1 VIPISARYVLVDKT
15 YKDLSVSKQ
24 CNLLSL
30 NRSSFYVVK
39 RPKVESELNL
49 EILVLMDTKYT
60 ERSDYGSRRMH
71 KWLCLDMG
79 YTINIK
85 RVDRLYYEV
94 LGLTSL
100 LPGPHTS
107 VARKEHKKYPYLLRN
122 VSITHSNQVWVT
134 DITYLPM
141 NKGFMYLLAIMDVY
155 SRKIL
160 SWSISN
166 TMDSK
171 WCYELLE
178 DTIALYGR
186 PEIFNTDQGSQF
198 TSDDFVY
205 RVLNNGIKLSMD
217 VKGRA
222 LDNIY
227 IERFWRTIKYE
238 HVYLYPTS
246 KTDEL
251 STGIDK
257 FVTYYNE
264 ERIHSSIGNSKPSLV
279 YESDLL
285 KSEVAA

>member
-1 VIPISARYVLVDKT
+1 VIPKSARYELIDKS

-24 CNLLSL
+24 CELLSL
-30 NRSSFYVVK
+30 NRSSLYVVK
-39 RPKVESELNL
+39 RPKSESEINL
-49 EILVLMDTKYT
+49 EILALMDKKYT
-60 ERSDYGSRRMH
+60 PRCDYGSRRMH

-85 RVDRLYYEV
+85 RVDRLYYDV
-94 LGLTSL
+94 LGLRSL

-107 VARKEHKKYPYLLRN
+107 IARKEHKKYPYLLRN
-122 VSITHSNQVWVT
+122 VSITRANQVWVT
-134 DITYLPM
+134 DITYLSM
-141 NKGFMYLLAIMDVY
+141 SKGFMYLIAIMDVY

-178 DTIALYGR
+178 HTIEQYGR

-205 RVLNNGIKLSMD
+205 RVINHGIKLSMD
-217 VKGRA
+217 GRGRA

-227 IERFWRTIKYE
+227 
-238 HVYLYPTS
+238 
-246 KTDEL
+246 
-251 STGIDK
+251 
-257 FVTYYNE
+257 
-264 ERIHSSIGNSKPSLV
+264 
-279 YESDLL
+279 
-285 KSEVAA
+285 

>member
-1 VIPISARYVLVDKT
+1 MIPIYERYALVDKSNAE
-15 YKDLSVSKQ
+15 LSISKQ
-24 CNLLSL
+24 CELLCL
-30 NRSSFYVVK
+30 NRSSLYVVK
-39 RPKVESELNL
+39 QPKSESEMNL
-49 EILVLMDTKYT
+49 EILVLMDKKYT

-71 KWLCLDMG
+71 KWLCVDMG

-85 RVDRLYYEV
+85 RVDRLYYDV
-94 LGLTSL
+94 LGLSSL

-122 VSITHSNQVWVT
+122 VSITCPNQVWVT

-141 NKGFMYLLAIMDVY
+141 NKGFMYLIAIMDVY

-160 SWSISN
+160 SWSLSN

-171 WCYELLE
+171 WCYDILE
-178 DTIALYGR
+178 QTIAQYGR

-217 VKGRA
+217 GKGRA

-246 KTDEL
+246 KTDDL
-251 STGIDK
+251 YKGIAK
-257 FVTYYNE
+257 YITYYNE
-264 ERIHSSIGNSKPSLV
+264 ERIHSAIADSKPALFYKSA
-279 YESDLL
+279 LL

>member
-1 VIPISARYVLVDKT
+1 MIPISDRYALVDRSNT
-15 YKDLSVSKQ
+15 ELSITKQ
-24 CNLLSL
+24 CELLSL
-30 NRSSFYVVK
+30 NRSSLYVVK
-39 RPKVESELNL
+39 QPKSESEMNL
-49 EILVLMDTKYT
+49 EILALMDRKYT

-71 KWLCLDMG
+71 KWLSLDMG
-79 YTINIK
+79 YTVNIK
-85 RVDRLYYEV
+85 RVDRLYYDV
-94 LGLTSL
+94 LGLSSL

-122 VSITHSNQVWVT
+122 VSITYPNQVWVT

-141 NKGFMYLLAIMDVY
+141 NMGFMYLIAIMDVY

-160 SWSISN
+160 SWSLSN

-171 WCYELLE
+171 WCCDILE
-178 DTIALYGR
+178 QTIEQYGR
-186 PEIFNTDQGSQF
+186 PAIFNTDQGSQF
-198 TSDDFVY
+198 TSDDFAY

-217 VKGRA
+217 GKGRA

-251 STGIDK
+251 YKGIDK
-257 FVTYYNE
+257 YIRYYNE
-264 ERIHSSIGNSKPSLV
+264 DRIHSAIADSKPALFYKSA
-279 YESDLL
+279 LL
-285 KSEVAA
+285 KSKVAA

>member
-1 VIPISARYVLVDKT
+1 MMPLPERYKLVDKSL
-15 YKDLSVSKQ
+15 KGFSLRQQ
-24 CNLLSL
+24 CKLLSI
-30 NRSSFYVVK
+30 NRSSLYVVK
-39 RPKVESELNL
+39 RPKIESEMNL
-49 EILVLMDTKYT
+49 EILSLMDKKCTQ
-60 ERSDYGSRRMH
+60 RSDYGCRRMH

-79 YTINIK
+79 YSINIK
-85 RVDRLYYEV
+85 RISRLYYDV

-107 VARKEHKKYPYLLRN
+107 IARKEHKKYPYLLRN
-122 VSITHSNQVWVT
+122 VSITYANQVWVT

-141 NKGFMYLLAIMDVY
+141 NKGFMYLVAIMDVY

-178 DTIALYGR
+178 DTIKQYGR
-186 PEIFNTDQGSQF
+186 PTIFNTDQGSQF
-198 TSDDFVY
+198 RSDDFVY
-205 RVLNNGIKLSMD
+205 RVINNGIKLSMD
-217 VKGRA
+217 GKGRA

-238 HVYLYPTS
+238 HVYLYPTN
-246 KTDEL
+246 KADEL
-251 STGIDK
+251 YEGIDK
-257 FVTYYNE
+257 YIKYYND
-264 ERIHSSIGNSKPSLV
+264 ERIHSAIADSKPTV
-279 YESDLL
+279 YYNSALL

>member
-1 VIPISARYVLVDKT
+1 VIPISARYELVDKS
-15 YKDLSVSKQ
+15 YKDLSVNKQ
-24 CNLLSL
+24 CQLLSL
-30 NRSSFYVVK
+30 NRSSVYVVK
-39 RPKVESELNL
+39 RPKCESELNL
-49 EILVLMDTKYT
+49 EILALMDKKYT
-60 ERSDYGSRRMH
+60 QRSDYGSCRMH

-85 RVDRLYYEV
+85 RVDRLYYDV
-94 LGLTSL
+94 LGLRSL

-107 VARKEHKKYPYLLRN
+107 RARKEHKRYPYLLRN
-122 VSITHSNQVWVT
+122 VSITHVNQVWVT

-160 SWSISN
+160 SWSLSN

-178 DTIALYGR
+178 ESIAQYGR
-186 PEIFNTDQGSQF
+186 PEIFNTDQGCQF

-205 RVLNNGIKLSMD
+205 RVINNGIKLSMD
-217 VKGRA
+217 GKGRA

-251 STGIDK
+251 YNGIDK
-257 FVTYYNE
+257 YMKYYNE
-264 ERIHSSIGNSKPSLV
+264 ERTHSSIGDNKPSIF
-279 YESDLL
+279 YECALL

>member
-1 VIPISARYVLVDKT
+1 MIPITERYALVDKSNT
-15 YKDLSVSKQ
+15 ALSVSKQ
-24 CNLLSL
+24 CKLLCI
-30 NRSSFYVVK
+30 NRSSLYVVK
-39 RPKVESELNL
+39 QPKGESEMNL
-49 EILVLMDTKYT
+49 EILALMDKKYT

-71 KWLCLDMG
+71 KWLCIEKG
-79 YTINIK
+79 YTVNIK

-94 LGLTSL
+94 LGLRSL

-107 VARKEHKKYPYLLRN
+107 VGRKEHKKYPYLLRN
-122 VSITHSNQVWVT
+122 LSITRPNKVWVT
-134 DITYLPM
+134 DITYIPM
-141 NKGFMYLLAIMDVY
+141 NKGFMYLIAIMDVY

-160 SWSISN
+160 SWSLSN

-178 DTIALYGR
+178 DTITQYGR

-205 RVLNNGIKLSMD
+205 RVINQGIKLSMD
-217 VKGRA
+217 GKGRA

-246 KTDEL
+246 NADEL
-251 STGIDK
+251 YNGIDK
-257 FVTYYNE
+257 YIRYYND
-264 ERIHSSIGNSKPSLV
+264 ERIHSSIEDSKPSIF
-279 YESDLL
+279 YNSALL
-285 KSEVAA
+285 KSEAAA

>member
-1 VIPISARYVLVDKT
+1 MIPISDRYALVDRSNT
-15 YKDLSVSKQ
+15 ELSITKQ
-24 CNLLSL
+24 CELLSL
-30 NRSSFYVVK
+30 NRSSLYVVK
-39 RPKVESELNL
+39 QPKSESEMNL
-49 EILVLMDTKYT
+49 EILALMDRKYT

-71 KWLCLDMG
+71 KWLSLDMG
-79 YTINIK
+79 YKVNIK
-85 RVDRLYYEV
+85 RVDRLYYDV
-94 LGLTSL
+94 LGLSSL

-122 VSITHSNQVWVT
+122 VSITYPNQVWVT

-141 NKGFMYLLAIMDVY
+141 NMGFMYLIAIMDVY

-160 SWSISN
+160 SWSLSN

-171 WCYELLE
+171 WCCDILE
-178 DTIALYGR
+178 QTIEQCGR

-198 TSDDFVY
+198 TSDDFAY

-217 VKGRA
+217 GKGRA

-251 STGIDK
+251 YKGIDK
-257 FVTYYNE
+257 YIRYYNE
-264 ERIHSSIGNSKPSLV
+264 ERIHSAIADSKPALFYKSA
-279 YESDLL
+279 LL
-285 KSEVAA
+285 KSKVAA

>member
-1 VIPISARYVLVDKT
+1 M
-15 YKDLSVSKQ
+15 
-24 CNLLSL
+24 
-30 NRSSFYVVK
+30 
-39 RPKVESELNL
+39 NL
-49 EILVLMDTKYT
+49 EILALMDKKYT

-71 KWLCLDMG
+71 KWLCLDLG

-85 RVDRLYYEV
+85 RVDRLYYKV

-171 WCYELLE
+171 WCYEHLE

-205 RVLNNGIKLSMD
+205 RVINNGIKLSMD
-217 VKGRA
+217 GKGRA

-246 KTDEL
+246 KADEL
-251 STGIDK
+251 YNGIDK
-257 FVTYYNE
+257 YIRYYNE
-264 ERIHSSIGNSKPSLV
+264 ERIHSSIEDSKPSMF
-279 YESDLL
+279 YNSALL